1 MKKIHENVFRFRTML
16 IFIWSTF
23 MFLIMLILVFGFDKL
38 ISYYFKSMV
47 GMIILDFM
55 LFVWLRVEIQ
65 GIVLDL
71 NKRIIKLKANY
82 LTALLTPFGRFKQK
96 TINLDEIIGVSLNVD
111 VDISSNNNITKFYSV
126 NITGAF
132 GANNIS
138 FLTRENAQSLYSM
151 IITACN
157 LH

>member
-1 MKKIHENVFRFRTML
+1 MYLDLEQCL
-16 IFIWSTF
+16 
-23 MFLIMLILVFGFDKL
+23 FLFGRHLCFL
-38 ISYYFKSMV
+38 LCLSQY
-47 GMIILDFM
+47 
-55 LFVWLRVEIQ
+55 
-65 GIVLDL
+65 LDL
-71 NKRIIKLKANY
+71 NKCIIKLKANY
-82 LTALLTPFGRFKQK
+82 FTALLTPFGRFKQK

-132 GANNIS
+132 GAKNVG